1 MCTSLSLAHRKD
13 DAVDFFEHAES
24 VFVGFYEDVV
34 SFKAQ
39 KSSNFDEIEC
49 QEQGYQRIVR
59 FHAINMDKM
68 KRLEPFWS
76 KLDVPQ
82 HRPDIVSSVDDRPI
96 AVSFVRS
103 VDRAG
108 AQPRIAYR
116 SGCNRDAF
124 DDSMLNII
132 EEPQRLRPPYVQ
144 DMKKTVFFTYNFQNV
159 FDCRRG
165 RHVLLLTSLGGKLYL
180 GIVHMELREQQRKK
194 AQEER
199 RVAREIREQGMK
211 QAWEERRENRGRQR
225 KKAEEERR
233 EIREQCRKKK
243 NVEDGLRVV
252 STEEARTLPEAWI
265 PRRARTNP
273 AGFETHYD
281 DGGRIVWLQK
291 RMEGMGK
298 KWTNETLKKHT
309 VNKFSTVFD
318 RVRPL
323 VQRILDGALGPA
335 SANNLAR
342 TFGGPDSLWTD
353 PNPRVLPICQ
363 FVNAEARRL
372 APGKGRWGGTFHGQF
387 IVLTVPYVAENRDDL
402 TFEDE
407 VAYMMGNV
415 YHEISHACD
424 SLMRHD
430 ELFYQRLV
438 SINTLGHAMGITRHE
453 DRNTNLGYGVK
464 FDLDGNHIRGAMD
477 PTVQRP
483 V

>member
-1 MCTSLSLAHRKD
+1 M
-13 DAVDFFEHAES
+13 
-24 VFVGFYEDVV
+24 GFYEDVV
-34 SFKAQ
+34 FFKAQ
-39 KSSNFDEIEC
+39 KSPYFDEIEC

-59 FHAINMDKM
+59 FHAMNVDEM
-68 KRLEPFWS
+68 KRLETFWS
-76 KLDVPQ
+76 KFDVPQ
-82 HRPDIVSSVDDRPI
+82 HRPDIVSSVDDCPI
-96 AVSFVRS
+96 TVSFVRS
-103 VDRAG
+103 IDWTG
-108 AQPRIAYR
+108 AQPRISYR
-116 SGCNRDAF
+116 SRCNGDAF

-132 EEPQRLRPPYVQ
+132 EEPQRLCPSYIE
-144 DMKKTVFFTYNFQNV
+144 DMKETVFFTYNFQNV
-159 FDCRRG
+159 FDCSRG
-165 RHVLLLTSLGGKLYL
+165 RHVLLPPPEENILWNCTSMDEHRRS
-180 GIVHMELREQQRKK
+180 IRENILKIRAQHQEQRRKIL
-194 AQEER
+194 EER
-199 RVAREIREQGMK
+199 HQKPDLV
-211 QAWEERRENRGRQR
+211 
-225 KKAEEERR
+225 
-233 EIREQCRKKK
+233 
-243 NVEDGLRVV
+243 VDGLEGA
-252 STEEARTLPEAWI
+252 TEEARTLREAWI
-265 PRRARTNP
+265 PLRARTNT
-273 AGFETHYD
+273 AGFEAYYD

-309 VNKFSTVFD
+309 IDKFSTVFD

-335 SANNLAR
+335 SAENLAR

-353 PNPRVLPICQ
+353 PNPKVIPICQ
-363 FVNAEARRL
+363 FVNAEARRN

-387 IVLTVPYVAENRDDL
+387 IVLTVPYGVENRDDL

-453 DRNTNLGYGVK
+453 DRNTNLGYGVA

-477 PTVQRP
+477 PTVPRP